1 MFNLVFNIEDPYA
14 VIQSRNNSTVVTVDA
29 FWITPG
35 RAWVGQGIKKS
46 YLHTD
51 CMVYQDLLL
60 LRLVLKK
67 SVNGSDYKLESV

>member
-14 VIQSRNNSTVVTVDA
+14 VIQSRNNSKVVTVDA

-35 RAWVGQGIKKS
+35 RAWVQGIRKS

-67 SVNGSDYKLESV
+67 KKS